1 MITAVLGEP
10 PAYQGNDV
18 ELFTIVSQFENI
30 YTLYGDFQTRMERYW
45 SLRWIM
51 QESVG
56 QIEAIVVKGDLVRI
70 DGLPFMQRVPGLPED
85 LPRGRKVLLQIMG
98 CDLVDLVMDSRL
110 LRVLDE
116 TADTSDEDEDEE
128 AALEEQAAVEAG
140 EEAQGGDTVS
150 ESSAS

>member
-70 DGLPFMQRVPGLPED
+70 DGLPFMQRVPGLP
-85 LPRGRKVLLQIMG
+85 
-98 CDLVDLVMDSRL
+98 
-110 LRVLDE
+110 
-116 TADTSDEDEDEE
+116 
-128 AALEEQAAVEAG
+128 
-140 EEAQGGDTVS
+140 
-150 ESSAS
+150 

>member
-1 MITAVLGEP
+1 MNLPPNVEFELDIPAEMDTHRVIRDFGTADLEHFALINRP
-10 PAYQGNDV
+10 
-18 ELFTIVSQFENI
+18 ELRI
-30 YTLYGDFQTRMERYW
+30 
-45 SLRWIM
+45 
-51 QESVG
+51 
-56 QIEAIVVKGDLVRI
+56 GDLVRI

-128 AALEEQAAVEAG
+128 AALEEQAAVEGG

>member
-128 AALEEQAAVEAG
+128 AALEEQAAVE
-140 EEAQGGDTVS
+140 GGDRVRVIRFLS
-150 ESSAS
+150 PGRR